1 MKKILL
7 ITLFFFSTNMFSQ
20 TSKYIFVESPSS
32 VRNYKK
38 CTMQINVDDGV
49 NPIALAKREYCSFVK
64 LVEEFESKGYELKEM
79 FESSRLVGGFNQ
91 PSVWFVFKKEE

>member
-1 MKKILL
+1 MKKLL
-7 ITLFFFSTNMFSQ
+7 FIGLLFLSTNLFAQS
-20 TSKYIFVESPSS
+20 SKYIFVESPSS

-49 NPIALAKREYCSFVK
+49 NQIALAKREYCSFVK

-91 PSVWFVFKKEE
+91 PSVWFVFKRVD